1 MARRKVRNTPSSAL
15 EQESLLNRI
24 TTRIRHSL
32 ELQEILTT
40 TTNEL
45 RSFLGLDRVKIY
57 RFEADGSGEVIAESI
72 NGRNL
77 PSLLG
82 LRFPATDIPNS
93 AREMFVKARQRIIV
107 DVEFKH
113 KTVNLLDCSETG
125 KTLAVEDIRYSPA
138 DPCHVEYLSALGA
151 RSSLTVP
158 ILHQGQLWGLLACH
172 HSQPKRFS
180 DRDLT
185 IVQLL
190 VDQLSIA
197 IAQSSLLAQ
206 ARQQARDEAII
217 NQISSLLHS
226 PLELTEIRETVLD
239 RTIKHL
245 QGCGGRLYIA
255 PELAGE
261 HAQLYTCGPQPQDV
275 QSQDLQIEASPFWQ
289 QIMGFPSQEE
299 SGAEAAETEKA
310 ADKLDIFSGL
320 VPSLDSE
327 HYSSI
332 EANISN
338 SIIPHVYAIPDVD
351 REPKLR
357 ALSSAF
363 LGASI
368 RSILAVPLQYRQ
380 QCAGCLTIFRT
391 EIETE
396 IIWAGC
402 WSSDG
407 HSQRPRQS
415 FAAWKE
421 IKTGQAK
428 EWGSDEVK
436 LAKALGTHIY
446 MAAMQRRVEATIRHQ
461 ASHDQLT
468 GLANRSLFNEKLSLA
483 VAKARQH
490 AEMLAVVFL
499 DLDRFK
505 NVNDTLG
512 HAVGDELLQSVAR
525 RLINCLRV
533 DDTIARWGGDEFT
546 LLLYNIESAEDATK
560 ICQRILFSL
569 SSPFEFD
576 GRELNMK
583 ASLGIAL
590 SPYDG
595 EDAETLLKNADA
607 AMYRAKQQG
616 RNNYQFYTR
625 AIGSKVSE
633 SLNMENNLYKA
644 LQREEFVLH
653 YQPQIDLTT
662 GRLVGMEALI
672 RWEHPERGLIAPDRF
687 ISVAE
692 ETGLICPIGEW
703 VLRTACAQNRSWQ
716 LLGAPPLRIAVNLS
730 ACQFQQITAVKTI
743 AQILSETG
751 LEPERLEIEI
761 TESTAMTDVQ
771 FTVGVLHQLQAM
783 GIHIALDDFG
793 TGYSSLWSLKNLP
806 LDTLKIDRS
815 FVADLMNDSNGTAIV
830 KVAIAL
836 GHGLNLKVI
845 AEGVETAQQLEF
857 LQVLKCDRAQ
867 GYLFGKPIPAA
878 AATQLC
884 VANRQFST
892 QIDVK

>member
-1 MARRKVRNTPSSAL
+1 MARRKVRKTPSSAL

-40 TTNEL
+40 TANEL
-45 RSFLGLDRVKIY
+45 RCFLGSDRVKIY

-72 NGRNL
+72 NGEKL

-82 LRFPATDIPNS
+82 LRFPATDIPNT
-93 AREMFVKARQRIIV
+93 AREMFVKARQRVIV
-107 DVEFKH
+107 DVEFSH
-113 KTVNLLDCSETG
+113 QTINRLDCPETG
-125 KTLAVEDIRYSPA
+125 KTLAVEDIRYGPA

-172 HSQPKRFS
+172 HTQPRRFS

-206 ARQQARDEAII
+206 ARQQARNEAII

-226 PLELTEIRETVLD
+226 PLELKEIRETVLD
-239 RTIKHL
+239 RIVKHL
-245 QGCGGRLYIA
+245 QGCGGRLYITA
-255 PELAGE
+255 EVTGQS
-261 HAQLYTCGPQPQDV
+261 AQLYTCGCQPQD
-275 QSQDLQIEASPFWQ
+275 LPIEASSFWQ
-289 QIMGFPSQEE
+289 QIMGFSNL
-299 SGAEAAETEKA
+299 GAEAEAGGETDKVTDKVEIYSALVRGINTSLNAEY
-310 ADKLDIFSGL
+310 FSY
-320 VPSLDSE
+320 SE
-327 HYSSI
+327 T
-332 EANISN
+332 NISHD
-338 SIIPHVYAIPDVD
+338 IIPQVYVIPDVD
-351 REPKLR
+351 REPKLKY
-357 ALSSAF
+357 LSAAF

-368 RSILAVPLQYRQ
+368 RSILVVPLQYRQ
-380 QCAGCLTIFRT
+380 QCAGCLTIFRHD
-391 EIETE
+391 IETE
-396 IIWAGC
+396 ILWAGHC
-402 WSSDG
+402 SADG
-407 HSQRPRQS
+407 RNQRTRLS
-415 FAAWKE
+415 FSAWKE

-428 EWGSDEVK
+428 EWSGDELK
-436 LAKALGTHIY
+436 LAKALATHIY

-483 VAKARQH
+483 VANARQN
-490 AEMLAVVFL
+490 AEMLAVIFL

-525 RLINCLRV
+525 RLSNCLRA

-546 LLLYNIESAEDATK
+546 LLLYNIESAEDAKK
-560 ICQRILFSL
+560 ICQRILYSL

-583 ASLGIAL
+583 ASMGVSLA
-590 SPYDG
+590 PYDG

-625 AIGSKVSE
+625 AIGNKVSE
-633 SLNMENNLYKA
+633 SLDLENNLYKA
-644 LQREEFVLH
+644 LEREEFVLH

-662 GRLVGMEALI
+662 GRLVGLEALI
-672 RWEHPERGLIAPDRF
+672 RWQHPERGLIPPDRF
-687 ISVAE
+687 IAVAE

-716 LLGAPPLRIAVNLS
+716 LLGAPPLRMAVNLS
-730 ACQFQQITAVKTI
+730 AYQFRQSNTVSSI
-743 AQILSETG
+743 AKILSETG
-751 LEPERLEIEI
+751 LEPECLEIEI
-761 TESTAMTDVQ
+761 TETAAMTDVP
-771 FTVGVLHQLQAM
+771 FTVSILQQLQAM

-845 AEGVETAQQLEF
+845 AEGVETAEQLEF
-857 LQVLKCDRAQ
+857 LQALNCDLAQ
-867 GYLFGKPIPAA
+867 GYFFGKPMPAA
-878 AATQLC
+878 EATQLC
-884 VANRQFST
+884 TANK
-892 QIDVK
+892 VWKMN

>member
-1 MARRKVRNTPSSAL
+1 MARRKVRKTPSSAL

-40 TTNEL
+40 TANEL
-45 RSFLGLDRVKIY
+45 RCFLGSDRVKIY

-72 NGRNL
+72 DGENL
-77 PSLLG
+77 PSLVG

-93 AREMFVKARQRIIV
+93 AREMFVKARQRVIV
-107 DVEFKH
+107 DVEFNH
-113 KTVNLLDCSETG
+113 QTINRLDCPQTG
-125 KTLAVEDIRYSPA
+125 KTLTVEDIRYCPA
-138 DPCHVEYLSALGA
+138 DPCHIEYLTTMGV

-158 ILHQGQLWGLLACH
+158 ILHQGQLWGLLGCH
-172 HSQPKRFS
+172 HSQPRRFS

-185 IVQLL
+185 MVQLL

-197 IAQSSLLAQ
+197 IAQSALLAH

-239 RTIKHL
+239 RIVKHL
-245 QGCGGRLYIA
+245 QGCGGRLYITSEIVGQ
-255 PELAGE
+255 P
-261 HAQLYTCGPQPQDV
+261 AQLYISGPQPP
-275 QSQDLQIEASPFWQ
+275 DLQVEASPFWQ
-289 QIMGFPSQEE
+289 QIMGFPSLD
-299 SGAEAAETEKA
+299 SDATFWTATEKSVDRA
-310 ADKLDIFSGL
+310 NIYSAL
-320 VPSLDSE
+320 VTSLNSE
-327 HYSSI
+327 HFRSI
-332 EANISN
+332 ETDISN
-338 SIIPHVYAIPDVD
+338 SIIPHVYVISDVE
-351 REPKLR
+351 REPKLKS
-357 ALSSAF
+357 LSSAF
-363 LGASI
+363 LQSSI

-380 QCAGCLTIFRT
+380 QCAGCLTVFRSS
-391 EIETE
+391 IETE
-396 IIWAGC
+396 IMWAGPC
-402 WSSDG
+402 SNENY
-407 HSQRPRQS
+407 SQRPRQS

-428 EWGSDEVK
+428 EWSSDELK
-436 LAKALGTHIY
+436 LAKVLGTHIY
-446 MAAMQRRVEATIRHQ
+446 MAAMQRRVEATMRHQ

-483 VAKARQH
+483 VANACQN

-525 RLINCLRV
+525 RLINCLRAG
-533 DDTIARWGGDEFT
+533 DTIARWGGDEFT

-560 ICQRILFSL
+560 ICQRILYSL

-590 SPYDG
+590 APYDG

-633 SLNMENNLYKA
+633 SLDLENNLYKA

-653 YQPQIDLTT
+653 YQPQIDLTS

-672 RWEHPERGLIAPDRF
+672 RWEHPERGLIPPDRF

-716 LLGAPPLRIAVNLS
+716 LLGLPPLRIAVNLS
-730 ACQFQQITAVKTI
+730 ACQFQQASTVNSI

-751 LEPERLEIEI
+751 LEPEHLEIEI

-771 FTVGVLHQLQAM
+771 FTVGILQQLQAM

-815 FVADLMNDSNGTAIV
+815 FVADMMNDSNDTAIV

-845 AEGVETAQQLEF
+845 AEGVETAEQLEF
-857 LQVLKCDRAQ
+857 LQVLQCDGAQ

-884 VANRQFST
+884 ATNIHWNMNEFSP
-892 QIDVK
+892 QI